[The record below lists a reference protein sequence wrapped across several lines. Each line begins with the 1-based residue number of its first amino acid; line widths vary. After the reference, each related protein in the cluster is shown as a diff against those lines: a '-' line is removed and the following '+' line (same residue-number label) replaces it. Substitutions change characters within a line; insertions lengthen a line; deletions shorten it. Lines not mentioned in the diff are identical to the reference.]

1 MKLFFKE
8 FMKWKHLKWFLLFV
22 VCFCVGCFGMSM
34 LQLESGRS
42 AMPTYYDGDITLG
55 IKTKNVTYGDY
66 ISIDGFEKHAQLHKR
81 VIAMPG
87 DHLTIHDSVIIING
101 KKLKEDY
108 LAPINRHFAG
118 EVDIVLGEDEYFVM
132 GDKIIEISHT
142 IPESLDLF
150 TRSKFGEKLSLVL
163 AFGISLFML
172 LFFQF

>member
-1 MKLFFKE
+1 
-8 FMKWKHLKWFLLFV
+8 
-22 VCFCVGCFGMSM
+22 
-34 LQLESGRS
+34 
-42 AMPTYYDGDITLG
+42 MPTYYDGDITLG

-132 GDKIIEISHT
+132 GDNRNISYDSREFGPIHKEQIWGKTIARVGFWYIIAYAIVFSILIVSIAYRFILSYH
-142 IPESLDLF
+142 SSA
-150 TRSKFGEKLSLVL
+150 SKSETEG
-163 AFGISLFML
+163 
-172 LFFQF
+172 